1 MHLSLPTGK
10 TVVSSFEEAT
20 EKAYEL
26 FHDALIPVPNGTGW
40 YCPLCKNGEGE
51 THTGIY
57 EVIGEQ
63 YHYICKK
70 GNCFGGGKLES
81 GDVFDLVANAYHL
94 KHNSK
99 EAMEKTNE
107 LLRIVIDPR
116 APSKRGR
123 PTTIVREVRE
133 QKAPAE
139 QKDRTEFYKKAHE
152 ALLNRPNAGWDY
164 LISRGLRP
172 ETIKQFQ
179 NIGYCEGWY
188 SASHPDIR
196 SDRVILARTST
207 SYLARAIGQSSV
219 PKMVT
224 GSAGDF
230 LQLNISENTRVYWV
244 VEGEIDAYVLYQTVK
259 NFDAAAGI
267 IALCSTSN
275 AKRVTDLL
283 LDLTTE
289 GTEHTIILCLDN
301 DEAGEKATRTM
312 LANFNKRRNVFIAD
326 EHKDFYLGAN
336 DIADANLADPKQFR
350 NSVQTAFIRA
360 ITGQL
365 TCNPFLEAPEGTA
378 PLQLDEN
385 GYFDLFEPEDIT
397 APARPAPEPA
407 EVKLVDYLART
418 CGLCPSI
425 AEVKAGTKTPKEHCR
440 TCQSCR
446 KNLKG
451 YATLALYGGSNLL
464 DTEITPIELLEP
476 SSHPSEIEGT
486 TPQVVYVDRPRKKPQ
501 PKGKTATYHKRYG
514 KAIKAKYAEGKS
526 GTRIAKELGISP
538 STVYKLLDEFGLE
551 YRHNKKREE

>member
-1 MHLSLPTGK
+1 M
-10 TVVSSFEEAT
+10 
-20 EKAYEL
+20 
-26 FHDALIPVPNGTGW
+26 
-40 YCPLCKNGEGE
+40 
-51 THTGIY
+51 
-57 EVIGEQ
+57 
-63 YHYICKK
+63 
-70 GNCFGGGKLES
+70 
-81 GDVFDLVANAYHL
+81 FDLVANAYNL
-94 KHNSK
+94 SHNSK

-107 LLRIVIDPR
+107 LLGIVIDKR
-116 APSKRGR
+116 APKKRGR
-123 PTTIVREVRE
+123 PTTVVREVRE

-139 QKDRTEFYKKAHE
+139 QKDRTEFYKTAHE

-164 LISRGLRP
+164 LIGRGLRP

-188 SASHPDIR
+188 SASHPNIR
-196 SDRVILARTST
+196 SDRVILGRTST
-207 SYLARAIGQSSV
+207 SYLARAIGQSSA
-219 PKMVT
+219 PKMVV

-230 LQLNISENTRVYWV
+230 LQLNITEATRVFWV

-259 NFDAAAGI
+259 DLDTSAGI
-267 IALCSTSN
+267 ISLCSTSN
-275 AKRVTDLL
+275 AKRVADLL

-301 DEAGEKATRTM
+301 DEPGETATRRM
-312 LANFNKRRNVFIAD
+312 LANFNKRRNVFLAD
-326 EHKDFYLGAN
+326 EYKDFYRGAN
-336 DIADANLADPKQFR
+336 DIADANLANPKQFHID
-350 NSVQTAFIRA
+350 VQSALIRA

-385 GYFDLFEPEDIT
+385 GYFDLFEPEDTDELNRLADEMEAFERFSNPKPEDIT

-451 YATLALYGGSNLL
+451 YATLALYGGIQLL
-464 DTEITPIELLEP
+464 AEEITPSELLEP
-476 SSHPSEIEGT
+476 SSHPSELEGT
-486 TPQVVYVDRPRKKPQ
+486 TPQIVYVDRPRKKPQ

-514 KAIKAKYAEGKS
+514 KAIRKKHSEGKS
-526 GTRIAKELGISP
+526 ANQIAKELGISAT
-538 STVYKLLDEFGLE
+538 TVRKLLDEFGLE
-551 YRHNKKREE
+551 RAHKK